1 MKLDNIFRRPES
13 LDQEW
18 FEILWQTPS
27 FRLERIVSAG
37 HSTPRGQWY
46 DQDSDEWVVLLSGGA
61 GLLFEGE
68 AQARAL
74 RPGDC
79 MLIPA
84 HCRHRVEWT
93 AAGEETVWLALFHAM
108 PDGI

>member
-18 FEILWQTPS
+18 IETLWQTPS

-37 HSTPRGQWY
+37 HSTPPGQWY
-46 DQDSDEWVVLLSGGA
+46 DQDSDEWVVLLRGSA

-68 AQARAL
+68 AQARVL
-74 RPGDC
+74 QPGDY

-84 HCRHRVEWT
+84 HRRHRVEWT
-93 AAGEETVWLALFHAM
+93 AAEEETVWLALFHTL
-108 PDGI
+108 PGDT